1 MEHIEWWHILVVAAI
16 VCLIIETLSHGL
28 TGFAFAIAFASA
40 AVAAYFGAQA
50 KGQLLA
56 AIVGLA
62 VSFFGVRPLFLRF
75 LTKRTPKTRTNQEA
89 LIGRR
94 ARVVEAID
102 AATGGGRVQLDGDT
116 WRAASPQKHEVGEWV
131 VITDLDGVTVNVRKE

>member
-16 VCLIIETLSHGL
+16 VCLILETLSHGL

-40 AVAAYFGAQA
+40 AAAAYFGAQA

-56 AIVGLA
+56 AIISLA
-62 VSFFGVRPLFLRF
+62 VSFFGLRPLFLC
-75 LTKRTPKTRTNQEA
+75 LLIKQTPATRTNLEA

-94 ARVVEAID
+94 ARVIEAID
-102 AATGGGRVQLDGDT
+102 TVTGGGRVQLDGDT
-116 WRAASPQKHEVGEWV
+116 WRASSLQKHEVGDWV